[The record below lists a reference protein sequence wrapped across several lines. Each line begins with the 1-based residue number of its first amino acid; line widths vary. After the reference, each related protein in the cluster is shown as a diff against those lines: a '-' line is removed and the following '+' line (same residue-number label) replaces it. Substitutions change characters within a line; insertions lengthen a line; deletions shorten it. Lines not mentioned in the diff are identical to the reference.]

1 MKNLTIISAFFL
13 LFTVASCKC
22 TTCKKDGGSKVRLCE
37 KDYDNNTANG
47 IAIDAYEV
55 MGYECN

>member
-1 MKNLTIISAFFL
+1 MKNFTIISVIILMFS
-13 LFTVASCKC
+13 VASCKC

-37 KDYDNNTANG
+37 KDYDSNTEYGFAV
-47 IAIDAYEV
+47 DAYEV